1 MRTNK
6 YLKIEIQTELD
17 LYKFIEVSN
26 KPREKKRAIAILM
39 SNDKKSVPEI
49 AKRLDMNRDTVYD
62 WLINFTNA
70 GLDGIKDK
78 PISGRPKKLRPQNE
92 EAIKEVLKKSS

>member
-49 AKRLDMNRDTVYD
+49 AKRLDMNRDKYPSKKNPN
-62 WLINFTNA
+62 LISNH
-70 GLDGIKDK
+70 
-78 PISGRPKKLRPQNE
+78 
-92 EAIKEVLKKSS
+92 